1 MKLAQPPLK
10 MRRCGMTNEGRPD
23 PARVSK
29 LSRRR
34 YVRHAYWRGRIAL
47 RRWRRRTFF
56 LIGGL
61 TVGLAAVG
69 MALSADAVQA
79 QWLHV
84 IAFQRYA
91 ALLLT
96 PLGFGLALFLARRYF
111 PNSQGSGI
119 PQVIAARALPD
130 GESRLALVSLR
141 VAGGKI
147 LVMLLGLLCGASIGR
162 EGPTVQVGA
171 ALMFAAGRRALD
183 YQRGLLLAGAAAG
196 IAAAFNTPLAG
207 IVFGIEEL
215 SRSFESRTSGLV
227 LASVIAAGLTSMA
240 IVGDYTYF
248 GTTSAT
254 MPFGHAWIVVPIC
267 AVIGGLAGGLF
278 SRILILFTR
287 GLPGRIGGW
296 IARHPIA
303 FAMICGLGV
312 ALCGLASGDTIY
324 GTGYEQARAIVHGG
338 MPVNSFYGAWKFAAS
353 VLSSISG
360 IPGGIFAPSLSVG
373 AGIGAKLHQFFP
385 DVPLGAMAL
394 IAMVAYLAGAV
405 QTPITSFVIVA
416 EMTENHALIIPLMLA
431 ALIADAVSKTICRG
445 SLYHSLA
452 EIAFE
457 RAAHKAGGLT
467 DG

>member
-10 MRRCGMTNEGRPD
+10 MRRCGMTNEGHPD
-23 PARVSK
+23 PVRISQ

-34 YVRHAYWRGRIAL
+34 YLRHAYWRGRIAL

-61 TVGLAAVG
+61 TVGLTAVG
-69 MALSADAVQA
+69 MALSADAAQA
-79 QWLHV
+79 QWQHV
-84 IAFQRYA
+84 LAFQRYLA
-91 ALLLT
+91 VLLT
-96 PLGFGLALFLARRYF
+96 PLGFGFALFLARRYF

-141 VAGGKI
+141 VAAGKI
-147 LVMLLGLLCGASIGR
+147 VVMLLGLLCGASIGR

-227 LASVIAAGLTSMA
+227 LASVIAAGLTSLA
-240 IVGDYTYF
+240 IVGDYSYF
-248 GTTSAT
+248 GSTPAT
-254 MPFGHAWIVVPIC
+254 MPLGREWIVVPIC

-278 SRILILFTR
+278 SRILIMFTR

-296 IARHPIA
+296 IARHPIV
-303 FAMICGLGV
+303 FAMLCGFGV

-324 GTGYEQARAIVHGG
+324 GTGYDQARAIVHGD
-338 MPVNSFYGAWKFAAS
+338 MPMNGFYGVWKFAAT

-431 ALIADAVSKTICRG
+431 ALIADAVSKAVCRG

-457 RAAHKAGGLT
+457 RAAHKAGGMT